1 MRQRKE
7 HWSSTFQLNVILLFF
22 RLLNPWYPNDVMYS
36 VDCIT
41 VLVVL
46 FICKF
51 NHDCF
56 WLLSIDHRQFCLC
69 NSNYDY
75 IRKTNRPQLR
85 KSTVH
90 LEISSILM
98 TRMLSFSN
106 QSKTFCFYYM
116 VLSYFAFKY
125 INVPVSHS
133 DKYRKWQWD
142 LNIWEK

>member
-22 RLLNPWYPNDVMYS
+22 RLLNPWYPNDFMYS

-41 VLVVL
+41 ALVVL

-56 WLLSIDHRQFCLC
+56 SLLSIDHRQFCLC

-106 QSKTFCFYYM
+106 ELDQK
-116 VLSYFAFKY
+116 LFAFTTWC
-125 INVPVSHS
+125 SLTLL
-133 DKYRKWQWD
+133 
-142 LNIWEK
+142 LNIYKCSSKSFW

>member
-1 MRQRKE
+1 MEINETEQRTLE
-7 HWSSTFQLNVILLFF
+7 LNLSTKCNSAFFQAFKPLISKWRHVQCRLYYCSCFF
-22 RLLNPWYPNDVMYS
+22 F
-36 VDCIT
+36 
-41 VLVVL
+41 

-106 QSKTFCFYYM
+106 ELDQK
-116 VLSYFAFKY
+116 LFAFTTWCSL
-125 INVPVSHS
+125 ILL
-133 DKYRKWQWD
+133 
-142 LNIWEK
+142 LNI